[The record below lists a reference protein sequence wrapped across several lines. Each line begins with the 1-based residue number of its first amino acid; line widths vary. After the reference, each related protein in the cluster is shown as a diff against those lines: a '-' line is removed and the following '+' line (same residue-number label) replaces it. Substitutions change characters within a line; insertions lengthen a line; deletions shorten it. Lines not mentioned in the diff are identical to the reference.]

1 MYVPGNVPPGDVMRA
16 HAEPVRPAEQAAPIG
31 PFRNGC
37 AYFARRHV
45 DPGHDIS
52 VPKPSNSAIVEY
64 G

>member
-1 MYVPGNVPPGDVMRA
+1 MRA